1 MSGSSGWK
9 FSVTIPSWTTT
20 TLESDE
26 PVVVR
31 KRKRESGIDGMRLFD
46 GRRSSKTRS
55 LLFRLLPG
63 TFFSRLSLVPIVI
76 SGASGIIETQNQ
88 GPETLPIQ

>member
-1 MSGSSGWK
+1 MIRKQKQREKRTEKDRERRKKSKQKKKKTRTKREKKQTFFFLPLFFLLPFTTAMSGSSGWK

-31 KRKRESGIDGMRLFD
+31 
-46 GRRSSKTRS
+46 RSCSSFLEKC
-55 LLFRLLPG
+55 
-63 TFFSRLSLVPIVI
+63 
-76 SGASGIIETQNQ
+76 
-88 GPETLPIQ
+88 